1 MLGLDLRSSE
11 LLYCIIMY
19 TLFIADLHLSEECP
33 DLTEKFL
40 QFLQAQ
46 AAQADA
52 LYILGDLFAA
62 WIGLDFEPALN
73 QNIMTVLKELSQKG
87 VPIYFMQGNRD
98 FAINKRICKKFGM
111 ILLHD
116 PDVINLYGTNILL
129 SHGDI
134 FCTLDTNYQAIRKLM
149 HNAFFQCIARRLPLF
164 MRKRLMT
171 RYKTQSAQYKPKK
184 TPDMMDVEKATVDKF
199 MQKYQ
204 VHYLIHGHTHKGKIH
219 EFTHNN
225 QKITRIVLH
234 NWDQKGHAL
243 SCNNSLTFQSISF

>member
-1 MLGLDLRSSE
+1 MR
-11 LLYCIIMY
+11 
-19 TLFIADLHLSEECP
+19 
-33 DLTEKFL
+33 FL
-40 QFLQAQ
+40 QGQ

-73 QNIMTVLKELSQKG
+73 QHIMTALNELSQKG

-111 ILLHD
+111 TLLHD
-116 PDVINLYGTNILL
+116 PQVINLYGTNALL

-134 FCTLDTNYQAIRKLM
+134 FCTLDISYQVFRKYM
-149 HNAFFQCIARRLPLF
+149 HNPLFQLVARRLPLF

-171 RYKTQSAQYKPKK
+171 RYKTQSAQDKPQK
-184 TPDMMDVEKATVDKF
+184 TLDVMDVEKATVDKF
-199 MQKYQ
+199 MRKYQ

-219 EFTHNN
+219 EFTHHN
-225 QKITRIVLH
+225 QK
-234 NWDQKGHAL
+234 
-243 SCNNSLTFQSISF
+243 